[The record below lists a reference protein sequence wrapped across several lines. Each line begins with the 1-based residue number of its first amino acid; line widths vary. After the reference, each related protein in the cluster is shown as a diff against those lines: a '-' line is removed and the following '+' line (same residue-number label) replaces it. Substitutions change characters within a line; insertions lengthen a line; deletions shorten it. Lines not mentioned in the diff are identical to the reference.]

1 MDICA
6 NSQMHARGGHGYD
19 HLLRNFVPLLREEGV
34 SEPDIQMI
42 LVDNPRR
49 ILAF

>member
-19 HLLRNFVPLLREEGV
+19 HLLRNFVPLLPGV

-42 LVDNPRR
+42 FVDNSRR
-49 ILAF
+49 SAF